1 VYDCMCMRKCRYVS
15 VCVHEGVCVCVLE
28 KASQDNVFQTAWIP
42 VSSVL
47 TLSVWDTRD
56 DR

>member
-1 VYDCMCMRKCRYVS
+1 M
-15 VCVHEGVCVCVLE
+15 CVHEGVCVCVLE

-42 VSSVL
+42 VSSLL

-56 DR
+56 DRGPWNSRKLGILPH